1 MPILKNKD
9 LVKIFEGK
17 TRGNPHEEVLLLA
30 RSIAPGINTNLLNA
44 VHDNLISCF
53 AGKHPEFQK
62 NTMPY
67 HNLRHSQMVVL
78 ATARLFHGL
87 FHNNFSIS
95 ENLLLKG
102 LFSAYF
108 HDTGMLL
115 RRSDPAAS
123 GSAYIRTHEKRSIA
137 FLFDYI
143 NNKKLDMDKFADCAT
158 IVMYT
163 RLRSDPAVFAPHP
176 QEIKLAGQVVG
187 SADILAQMADRYYLE
202 CLPLLFNEQKEGKIN
217 THKSALDLMEQTS
230 QFYHRFIL
238 KRLFTTFSGIME
250 AMQTHFRVRHAIDR
264 DLYIEN
270 MDKNI
275 EYLQRI
281 LPKCE
286 NRKCIERYLRR
297 IPPAM

>member
-1 MPILKNKD
+1 MQILKNKD
-9 LVKIFEGK
+9 LVEIFEGK
-17 TRGNPHEEVLLLA
+17 TQGTPHEEVLLLA
-30 RSIAPGINTNLLNA
+30 RAIAPGINTNLLSA
-44 VHDNLISCF
+44 VHDNLASCF
-53 AGKHPEFQK
+53 AGEHPEFQK

-87 FHNNFSIS
+87 FHNDFSIS

-115 RRSDPAAS
+115 REGDSATS
-123 GSAYIRTHEKRSIA
+123 GSVYIKTHEKRSIA

-143 NNKKLDMDKFADCAT
+143 NSERLDMDQFADCAT

-163 RLRSDPAVFAPHP
+163 KLRSNPAVFAPHP

-202 CLPLLFNEQKEGKIN
+202 CLPLLFSEQKEGKIN
-217 THKSALDLMEQTS
+217 IHKSAMDLMAQTS
-230 QFYHRFIL
+230 RFYHRFIL
-238 KRLFTTFSGIME
+238 KRLFTTFSGVTE

-264 DLYIEN
+264 DLYTEN

-275 EYLQRI
+275 HYLQKI
-281 LPKCE
+281 LLKCK
-286 NRKCIERYLRR
+286 NRKCTEKYLRR